1 MAELFESGK
10 TLEEVGAQFGVS
22 RQRVHQIL
30 SAQGY
35 HRYDGG
41 KSFKGYMRHKQY
53 AEDLERRWTVPDKRV
68 APLFLELGERLETSD
83 ARKALK
89 ELLMWLANSPD
100 DRVYTKSAILQQV
113 EYLTRAPG
121 APATSVE
128 QKG

>member
-1 MAELFESGK
+1 M
-10 TLEEVGAQFGVS
+10 
-22 RQRVHQIL
+22 
-30 SAQGY
+30 
-35 HRYDGG
+35 
-41 KSFKGYMRHKQY
+41 
-53 AEDLERRWTVPDKRV
+53 PDKRV

-100 DRVYTKSAILQQV
+100 DRVYTKSTILQQV